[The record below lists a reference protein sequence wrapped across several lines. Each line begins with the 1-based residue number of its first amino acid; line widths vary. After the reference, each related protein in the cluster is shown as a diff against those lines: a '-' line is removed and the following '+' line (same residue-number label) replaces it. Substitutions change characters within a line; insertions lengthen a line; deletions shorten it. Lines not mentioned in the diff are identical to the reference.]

1 MIVNIVIF
9 ATTNGGKMVNL
20 NNYKMLS
27 KVDWSS
33 VGLENTPPNIFV
45 NSRKSSGCK
54 LVSRCGNLHRAT
66 CCVCIYY

>member
-9 ATTNGGKMVNL
+9 VVTNGGKMVNL

-33 VGLENTPPNIFV
+33 VGLENIAPPHI
-45 NSRKSSGCK
+45 CK
-54 LVSRCGNLHRAT
+54 
-66 CCVCIYY
+66 